1 MQNTV
6 TPSTPS
12 LAEMATKR
20 DRSGSLWLVQAFSGL
35 LLVLILG
42 LHMVA
47 HHFVVEGGLRNYQQV
62 LDYVSNPAIF
72 VTEIAFVILAVS
84 HGLLGVRA
92 ILFDLRPGPGA
103 RSAINWVLGIFGIVA
118 IIYGVWLAI
127 ALQQLAA

>member
-1 MQNTV
+1 MQSTV
-6 TPSTPS
+6 STPT
-12 LAEMATKR
+12 LADMANKR

-62 LDYVSNPAIF
+62 LDYVANPAIF
-72 VTEIAFVILAVS
+72 VTEIAFVILAIS

-92 ILFDLRPGPGA
+92 ILFDLRPSPGA
-103 RSAINWVLGIFGIVA
+103 RSAINWGLAIVGVGT